1 MPLFTPL
8 NISNSYLVKE
18 LNIRDVNNK
27 IFKDA
32 FKDALSFTNSLGSL
46 SKEEAFYIIIA
57 PSIQTRTYTFGALTT
72 YVLTN

>member
-27 IFKDA
+27 IIKVAFKDA

-46 SKEEAFYIIIA
+46 PKE
-57 PSIQTRTYTFGALTT
+57 
-72 YVLTN
+72 